1 MASEQTMMQQ
11 ANKLLSQFGLLY
23 RERYGSVPKMN
34 RFKEKYAMK
43 DVVESVGF
51 ERATELMSYY
61 FKTARHSHTLDWF
74 KYNFDKL
81 DSILEELA
89 EDEVKKQ
96 HMRDETARRVK
107 EWKEKNESRSKAN

>member
-11 ANKLLSQFGLLY
+11 ANKLLSQYSLLY

-51 ERATELMSYY
+51 DRATELMSYY
-61 FKTARHSHTLDWF
+61 FKTARTSHPLDWF

-81 DSILEELA
+81 DTIMEELA
-89 EDEVKKQ
+89 DDEAKKQ
-96 HMRDETARRVK
+96 KMREETARRVE
-107 EWKEKNESRSKAN
+107 EWKEKNESRSKTN